1 MRISYTHS
9 RYKIQLCFKLSLE
22 LVSWRDRDRWRWRWF
37 YFQIV
42 CCAQLCNA
50 VAHLQYCAWV
60 ANFIYGGHYKI
71 LILTCCTR
79 QQKPITTLYW
89 LVVNAGYSSLV
100 EWLYELHYNVY
111 EDLHLTNWEL
121 WWGRWITGLHLFT
134 RQQVSHKSSMFPSC
148 HSVQATTTT
157 LWWSSQIKSMAGNA
171 PKSMDMDC
179 DRNKFPPKLLLCG
192 DQNMTLRYLNE
203 K

>member
-1 MRISYTHS
+1 MLYTTTKAH
-9 RYKIQLCFKLSLE
+9 YNTSLA
-22 LVSWRDRDRWRWRWF
+22 
-37 YFQIV
+37 I
-42 CCAQLCNA
+42 
-50 VAHLQYCAWV
+50 
-60 ANFIYGGHYKI
+60 
-71 LILTCCTR
+71 
-79 QQKPITTLYW
+79 
-89 LVVNAGYSSLV
+89 VVNAGYSSLV

-134 RQQVSHKSSMFPSC
+134 RQQVSHKSSLFPSC

-179 DRNKFPPKLLLCG
+179 DRNKFPPKLLLLLETRTWHWDIWMKSRFQTKEG
-192 DQNMTLRYLNE
+192 DNYSFQKE
-203 K
+203 KYSFLGD